1 MTFASYPYV
10 HTQAWG
16 MSDARNS
23 SGQKTVDGVGDE
35 GACAFPVA
43 VAEDA
48 AVGRLN
54 QVFGPLDFFGG
65 SLSLLALAAAAAS
78 ASQV

>member
-1 MTFASYPYV
+1 MTSALYPYV

-16 MSDARNS
+16 MSDARYS
-23 SGQKTVDGVGDE
+23 SGQKTVDGVGDV

-43 VAEDA
+43 VAED
-48 AVGRLN
+48 VGARLLN
-54 QVFGPLDFFGG
+54 QVFGPLDFF
-65 SLSLLALAAAAAS
+65 SKSPSLLALAAAAAS

>member
-1 MTFASYPYV
+1 MTSALYPYV

-16 MSDARNS
+16 MSDVRYS
-23 SGQKTVDGVGDE
+23 SGQKTVDGVSDKE
-35 GACAFPVA
+35 ACSSPVA

-48 AVGRLN
+48 GVRRLN
-54 QVFGPLDFFGG
+54 QVFRPLEFFSG
-65 SLSLLALAAAAAS
+65 LLAAVAAF